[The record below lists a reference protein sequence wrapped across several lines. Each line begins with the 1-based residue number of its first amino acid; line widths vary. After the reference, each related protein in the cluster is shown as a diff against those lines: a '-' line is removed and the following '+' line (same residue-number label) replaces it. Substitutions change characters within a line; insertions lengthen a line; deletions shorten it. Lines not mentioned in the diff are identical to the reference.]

1 MLYSNDIF
9 VTSGLPMIFTN
20 DDVTSE
26 QKIVIHDNEY
36 IISFLTRYF
45 MSWTYNS
52 ASNNHRLLISPLSQR
67 TIFFDSALW
76 SHQIWSVTTRERE
89 VPALCRH
96 IRRLFLHAQ
105 IGANVIFTSE

>member
-9 VTSGLPMIFTN
+9 VTSDLPVIFTN

-52 ASNNHRLLISPLSQR
+52 ANNTIDCSFRHCRKERSNWLSIVKSPHLICDNTR
-67 TIFFDSALW
+67 TRGTSIVSSYSSIVLARANW
-76 SHQIWSVTTRERE
+76 SK
-89 VPALCRH
+89 CD
-96 IRRLFLHAQ
+96 LH
-105 IGANVIFTSE
+105 